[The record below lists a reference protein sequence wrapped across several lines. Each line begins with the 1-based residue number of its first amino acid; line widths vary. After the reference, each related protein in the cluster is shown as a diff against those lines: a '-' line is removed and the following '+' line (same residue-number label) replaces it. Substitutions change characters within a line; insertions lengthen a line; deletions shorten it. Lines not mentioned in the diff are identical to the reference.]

1 MPKRKVTYT
10 SKIKYFDKVKPKQ
23 VDSTVKG
30 NLTIVTHTLV
40 SNTKV
45 P

>member
-23 VDSTVKG
+23 LLTKIKLIALSKG
-30 NLTIVTHTLV
+30 I
-40 SNTKV
+40 
-45 P
+45 